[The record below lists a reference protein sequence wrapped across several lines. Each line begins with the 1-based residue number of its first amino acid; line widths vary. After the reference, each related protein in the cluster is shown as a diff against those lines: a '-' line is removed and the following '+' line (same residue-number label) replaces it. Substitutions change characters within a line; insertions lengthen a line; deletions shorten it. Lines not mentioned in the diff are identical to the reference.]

1 MNTRIRSISVQKPAL
16 PAAKGNKI
24 TRIFTRHL
32 LNQIPCAK
40 LQEKPTFEVLV
51 LECY

>member
-1 MNTRIRSISVQKPAL
+1 L

-40 LQEKPTFEVLV
+40 LQEKPTFEVLAP
-51 LECY
+51 ERC